1 MDMNEK
7 RGSPPVGVRPVDEDR
22 DGSLLAAA
30 IRDHQANPPLDVVA
44 LKATYRDDSLPEWEA
59 STDVTGTY
67 RYQSEIERSAL
78 PIFGWASWLDAGTS
92 SGLINRYLNWRNPQY
107 VVIGAWSHGGRH
119 NASPFVPVDAPLSP
133 DNAAQSRAALCF
145 FDEFLKGQP
154 NGMGTRRLFYYTMG
168 EERWKSTTTWP
179 LPGTSQQRWY
189 LAPGH
194 ALSRVVA
201 DGTDDYTVDFEAT
214 TGTQNRW
221 YTQMGGSD
229 VVYPDRAEADARL
242 LSYTTAPLD
251 RDVEVT
257 GNPIVTL
264 RLATTATDGSFI
276 AYLED
281 VAPDGTVTYVTEG
294 QLRGLHRK
302 VSADPPP
309 YRILVPYHSFLRKDG
324 APMVPGQVTT
334 LQFGLIPTSVVF
346 RKGHRI
352 RLALSGADKD
362 TFKRIPETGGA
373 AWTVHHSATHPSY
386 VELPVVSSDK

>member
-1 MDMNEK
+1 
-7 RGSPPVGVRPVDEDR
+7 
-22 DGSLLAAA
+22 
-30 IRDHQANPPLDVVA
+30 
-44 LKATYRDDSLPEWEA
+44 
-59 STDVTGTY
+59 
-67 RYQSEIERSAL
+67 
-78 PIFGWASWLDAGTS
+78 
-92 SGLINRYLNWRNPQY
+92 
-107 VVIGAWSHGGRH
+107 
-119 NASPFVPVDAPLSP
+119 
-133 DNAAQSRAALCF
+133 
-145 FDEFLKGQP
+145 
-154 NGMGTRRLFYYTMG
+154 
-168 EERWKSTTTWP
+168 
-179 LPGTSQQRWY
+179 
-189 LAPGH
+189 
-194 ALSRVVA
+194 
-201 DGTDDYTVDFEAT
+201 
-214 TGTQNRW
+214 
-221 YTQMGGSD
+221 MGGSD

-242 LSYTTAPLD
+242 LIYTTAPLD
-251 RDVEVT
+251 RELEVT

-309 YRILVPYHSFLRKDG
+309 YRMLVPHHSFLRKDG

-373 AWTVHHSATHPSY
+373 TWTVHHSATHPSY
-386 VELPVVSSDK
+386 VELPVVRSNK